1 MKKASVILL
10 VIFLLFCSTVVGYI
24 AGHRVTD
31 KNIVISYEKVPTV
44 ETYPS
49 DGTVKGYAAD
59 GKMDINTASVGQLLT
74 LPEIGE
80 TLARRIVE
88 YRDQYGEFYSVED
101 LLLVK
106 GFGEKKLEALR
117 EYITVGG

>member
-1 MKKASVILL
+1 MKKASIVLL

-31 KNIVISYEKVPTV
+31 KDIVISSEKVPAS
-44 ETYPS
+44 ETHTS
-49 DGTVKGYAAD
+49 NGTVKGYGAD
-59 GKMDINTASVGQLLT
+59 GKMDINTASIGQLIT
-74 LPEIGE
+74 LPEVGE
-80 TLARRIVE
+80 TLAQRIVD
-88 YRDQYGEFYSVED
+88 YRNEYGEFYSVED